1 MLSSKFK
8 TRADLKK
15 TAGHTDLWQEIY
27 QENVERII
35 PESLF
40 LFHCLHFEGIDILE
54 GLWENQFETV
64 MPRWLSRHNIYS
76 VSNHKKFV
84 TRHSKNLF
92 N

>member
-15 TAGHTDLWQEIY
+15 TAGHTELWQEIN

-40 LFHCLHFEGIDILE
+40 LFLILHFEGKDILE
-54 GLWENQFETV
+54 GLGEISNQLKHVE
-64 MPRWLSRHNIYS
+64 PRGLSRHNI
-76 VSNHKKFV
+76 
-84 TRHSKNLF
+84 
-92 N
+92 